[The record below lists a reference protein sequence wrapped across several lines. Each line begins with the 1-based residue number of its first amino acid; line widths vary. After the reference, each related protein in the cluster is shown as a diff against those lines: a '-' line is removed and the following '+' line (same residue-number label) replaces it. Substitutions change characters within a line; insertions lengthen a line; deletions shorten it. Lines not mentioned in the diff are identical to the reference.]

1 MSMNS
6 DWTAR
11 VDQMTAGTIHEQM
24 RTVIGEAHE
33 VLERFKTAS
42 WEQSGLL
49 LDAQRELEASLNEK
63 VTKISTDV
71 EAALA
76 AVRENTAAIARL
88 EEVVATAFARM
99 RDEQTPPG
107 LAVAG

>member
-1 MSMNS
+1 MESEWM
-6 DWTAR
+6 TR
-11 VDQMTAGTIHEQM
+11 VDQATSGTIHEQL
-24 RTVIGEAHE
+24 RTVIGEARE
-33 VLERFKTAS
+33 VLDRFQTAS
-42 WEQSGLL
+42 WEQGGLL
-49 LDAQRELEASLNEK
+49 LDAQREFEASLNEK

-88 EEVVATAFARM
+88 EEAVATAFART
-99 RDEQTPPG
+99 RDEQTAPG